1 MNTDDLLNE
10 RNKTHGE
17 FWLNARIMEQ
27 LVDVL
32 RSSPHWLSIPY
43 ETRNAMT
50 MTCTKMCRLVS
61 KNGYAHLDNYHDIMG
76 YMTLA
81 LEAEQSR
88 QQFTKEL
95 EKEGHYD

>member
-1 MNTDDLLNE
+1 MTYTKEILDE
-10 RNKTHGE
+10 RGKTHGE

-43 ETRNAMT
+43 ETRNALT

-61 KNGYAHLDNYHDIMG
+61 KDGYKHLDNYQDIIG
-76 YMTLA
+76 YTTLA
-81 LEAEQSR
+81 LEAEVNR
-88 QQFTKEL
+88 QDFFKQE
-95 EKEGHYD
+95 DW